1 MNDDKISSN
10 SSENSFQKN
19 QPEFKFK
26 RQNDRALTN
35 INSGREIWYFKNEML
50 KDMKILEK
58 TLTDKFKSANLDLKD
73 EINALSQNIKTLN
86 IKIMEISTKITEDNS
101 IKEKIENFDN
111 VKNKLFDNILIN
123 DMKVN
128 NLDKEIRQSI
138 VDMNNT
144 LRETVIYAGVI
155 GPSCKF
161 KTFHEFIDFVINQLN
176 IFGTFKEKN
185 MMDLNSFKK
194 KIDSSV
200 QSFKM
205 KLDNYVKSSTEFVMD
220 SHKKIDKNMNNLFH
234 EYDDKINNIK
244 NDFDEKAKNTDKKIE
259 DFENK
264 LINEMNEI
272 KNKIAILE
280 DNMDIH
286 LKSFYNFKEEIKK
299 SLNDNKTK
307 SGFKRNSMIK
317 NIETNNANLNKNK
330 FNKRRST
337 IRNNKNEEIKNNNTN
352 NTENTI
358 NNMNEDINQIVK
370 EIKEQNIHTGEDNK
384 ENKNITT
391 NLAKDKKGE
400 NNKNLNDGPEIN
412 NLNKN
417 INIQV
422 ENSNSIDLNKYIEE
436 KINKVKNYERSY
448 DYNNKN
454 LILSRLEKD
463 DENIISFSP
472 KRTSIRIK
480 NMKNT
485 FNISNNSNELANS
498 KLSLKSNDNINNF
511 EAIKPINILN
521 ESQNKKEKEKEK
533 GKEKE
538 AEKVNINTKTPNTVK
553 NIFNKNIKSFKEQN
567 KLFLLDKNKRHYKRQ
582 NSINNIKSLNIET
595 NNNKKFQNILNDR
608 YNLNYPKANKTSAQF
623 KNIILTLEGTKKMIY
638 ETKDFTKG
646 KNLYHIETLSDKNR
660 KKSYLRERL
669 ESCKPFLLKKYYEK
683 NMNIFYPIGKGEPF
697 DFINYKKHRLLL
709 NKSASSN
716 VNIKNKDKNSNDY
729 GYNTINANNYSPSL
743 NITKYNFTN
752 KKRYKSFGEEKS
764 FQTEKN

>member
-35 INSGREIWYFKNEML
+35 MNSGREIWYFKNEML

-286 LKSFYNFKEEIKK
+286 LKSFYNFKEEIK
-299 SLNDNKTK
+299 
-307 SGFKRNSMIK
+307 
-317 NIETNNANLNKNK
+317 
-330 FNKRRST
+330 
-337 IRNNKNEEIKNNNTN
+337 
-352 NTENTI
+352 
-358 NNMNEDINQIVK
+358 
-370 EIKEQNIHTGEDNK
+370 
-384 ENKNITT
+384 
-391 NLAKDKKGE
+391 
-400 NNKNLNDGPEIN
+400 
-412 NLNKN
+412 
-417 INIQV
+417 
-422 ENSNSIDLNKYIEE
+422 
-436 KINKVKNYERSY
+436 
-448 DYNNKN
+448 
-454 LILSRLEKD
+454 
-463 DENIISFSP
+463 
-472 KRTSIRIK
+472 
-480 NMKNT
+480 
-485 FNISNNSNELANS
+485 
-498 KLSLKSNDNINNF
+498 
-511 EAIKPINILN
+511 
-521 ESQNKKEKEKEK
+521 
-533 GKEKE
+533 
-538 AEKVNINTKTPNTVK
+538 
-553 NIFNKNIKSFKEQN
+553 
-567 KLFLLDKNKRHYKRQ
+567 
-582 NSINNIKSLNIET
+582 
-595 NNNKKFQNILNDR
+595 
-608 YNLNYPKANKTSAQF
+608 
-623 KNIILTLEGTKKMIY
+623 
-638 ETKDFTKG
+638 
-646 KNLYHIETLSDKNR
+646 
-660 KKSYLRERL
+660 
-669 ESCKPFLLKKYYEK
+669 
-683 NMNIFYPIGKGEPF
+683 
-697 DFINYKKHRLLL
+697 
-709 NKSASSN
+709 
-716 VNIKNKDKNSNDY
+716 
-729 GYNTINANNYSPSL
+729 
-743 NITKYNFTN
+743 
-752 KKRYKSFGEEKS
+752 
-764 FQTEKN
+764 